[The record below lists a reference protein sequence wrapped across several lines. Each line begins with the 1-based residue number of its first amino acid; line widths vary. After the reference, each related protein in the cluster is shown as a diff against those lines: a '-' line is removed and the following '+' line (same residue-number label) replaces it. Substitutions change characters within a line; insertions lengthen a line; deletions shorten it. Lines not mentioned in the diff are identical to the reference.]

1 MKIVQVETFCPTLP
15 FRFAFEHSL
24 AARKESTNLIV
35 KVRLENGICGYGE
48 SIPRSYVTGEDIDSA
63 QHAVSNNFAPE
74 FIGLDISDPRF
85 VIDCLSDLF
94 LDYRLD
100 RVRQG
105 SSWCALELAV
115 LDACGKLNQKSVYE
129 ILTHTQELHAEQLHL
144 APDQIETN
152 GAVPR
157 SIYYG
162 AVVPFCK
169 PRALRALLWF
179 YKVWGFKTVKIK
191 VGRNFEEDLQRVALA
206 RKILGPNVTLR
217 VDANAAWDVEETL
230 RAVQPLAKLNVLS
243 IEQPVPAGNLDGLSR
258 ICSQTDMEI
267 VVDESLC
274 TIDDALCL
282 IAAKACGGFNIRI
295 SKVGGV
301 FAARTIAKLARDANL
316 ACHLGAQVGECGILS
331 AAGRTYACLEP
342 LMSNYEGS
350 DNLFLLKQDITKENL
365 TVGLGGKGNL
375 LTGAGLGVTVLEDRL
390 QKFCRKEKT

>member
-1 MKIVQVETFCPTLP
+1 MKIVQIETYCPTLP

-35 KVRLENGICGYGE
+35 KVRLENGVCGYGE
-48 SIPRSYVTGEDIDSA
+48 SIPRSYVTGEDIDGA
-63 QHAVSNNFAPE
+63 QLAVMSNYAPE
-74 FIGLDISDPRF
+74 FVGLDLADSRF
-85 VIDCLSDLF
+85 VIDTLSDLF

-115 LDACGKLNQKSVYE
+115 LDACGKLNQKSVYD
-129 ILTHTQELHAEQLHL
+129 LLAHNQKLHGKATASEPN
-144 APDQIETN
+144 APQTN
-152 GAVPR
+152 GRAPSAIR
-157 SIYYG
+157 YG

-169 PRALRALLWF
+169 ERALTALLWF
-179 YKVWGFKTVKIK
+179 YKVWGFQTVKIK
-191 VGRNFEEDLQRVALA
+191 VGKNLDEDLRRMAIA

-230 RAVQPLAKLNVLS
+230 KSVKPLKKLNVVS
-243 IEQPVPAGNLDGLSR
+243 IEQPVSASDLDGLAKISR
-258 ICSQTDMEI
+258 ETDMEI

-274 TIDDALCL
+274 TIDDALRL
-282 IAAKACGGFNIRI
+282 IAAKACRGFNIRI
-295 SKVGGV
+295 SKVGGI
-301 FAARTIAKLARDANL
+301 FAARTIAKLARDAGL

-342 LMSNYEGS
+342 AMSNYEGS

-375 LTGAGLGVTVLEDRL
+375 LTGSGLGVTVLEDRL
-390 QKFCRKEKT
+390 QKFCQQN